1 MRKTTPLFL
10 STALLVTGL
19 TFGCD
24 RKTEAQV
31 QAEEAA
37 KAAEAKLAALEK
49 QLLEAK
55 GQKAGADDDA
65 EAHEHLSKGQVKAL
79 ERQVADAKKRAE
91 AQKKAAADLAKA
103 PASPATPKFTLVEV
117 PAGTGL
123 SVKLTG
129 DLATDK
135 VQAGD
140 GFDATLAAPVV
151 VGGKTVWPAG
161 AAVRG
166 VVTQSVPAGR
176 LASGKGVLAVKL
188 TEVAGEGIDTETF
201 AVQGAATGERN
212 AKFIGGGAALGALVG
227 ALSDKK
233 HKGDHALGG
242 AAIGAA
248 AGTALAAGTANTV
261 IKIEAA
267 TPVAFKL
274 ATPEKV
280 SVKN

>member
-1 MRKTTPLFL
+1 MSKTTPLFL
-10 STALLVTGL
+10 SAALLATGL
-19 TFGCD
+19 SLGCD
-24 RKTEAQV
+24 RKSEAQI
-31 QAEEAA
+31 QAEAAA
-37 KAAEAKLAALEK
+37 KAADDKVAALEK
-49 QLLEAK
+49 QLAEAK
-55 GQKAGADDDA
+55 GLKAGEGDDK

-79 ERQVADAKKRAE
+79 ERQLADAKRRADS
-91 AQKKAAADLAKA
+91 QKKAAVEMAKA
-103 PASPATPKFTLVEV
+103 PSAPKTTLVDV
-117 PAGTGL
+117 PVGTSL
-123 SVKLTG
+123 TVKLAG

-140 GFDATLAAPVV
+140 AFDATLSAPVV
-151 VGGKTVWPAG
+151 VAGKTVWPAG
-161 AAVRG
+161 ALVRG

-188 TEVAGEGIDTETF
+188 TEVAGEGIETETF

-227 ALSDKK
+227 ILSDKK
-233 HKGDHALGG
+233 HQGDHALGG

-248 AGTALAAGTANTV
+248 AGTAVAAGTANTV

-267 TPVAFKL
+267 NPVAFKL
-274 ATPEKV
+274 AAPEKI

>member
-1 MRKTTPLFL
+1 MRTTTPLFL

-19 TFGCD
+19 TLGCD
-24 RKTEAQV
+24 RKSEAQV
-31 QAEEAA
+31 QAEASA
-37 KAAEAKLAALEK
+37 KAAEAKLAALEQ
-49 QLLEAK
+49 QLAEAK
-55 GQKAGADDDA
+55 GLKAGSGDDA
-65 EAHEHLSKGQVKAL
+65 EAHDHLSKGQVKAL

-91 AQKKAAADLAKA
+91 AQKKAALDLAKA
-103 PASPATPKFTLVEV
+103 PAASNAPKFTVVDV
-117 PAGTGL
+117 PVGTGL
-123 SVKLTG
+123 TVKLAG

-140 GFDATLAAPVV
+140 AFDATLAAPVV

-161 AAVRG
+161 AVVRG

-188 TEVAGEGIDTETF
+188 TEVAGEGIETETF
-201 AVQGAATGERN
+201 AVQGAPTGERN
-212 AKFIGGGAALGALVG
+212 AKFIGGGAALGALAG
-227 ALSDKK
+227 LLSDKK
-233 HKGDHALGG
+233 HQGDHALGG

-267 TPVAFKL
+267 NPVAFKL
-274 ATPEKV
+274 ASPEKI

>member
-1 MRKTTPLFL
+1 MRTTTPLFL
-10 STALLVTGL
+10 SAALLVTGL
-19 TFGCD
+19 TLGCD
-24 RKTEAQV
+24 RKTEAQI

-37 KAAEAKLAALEK
+37 KAAETKLAALEK
-49 QLLEAK
+49 QLAEAK
-55 GQKAGADDDA
+55 GLKAGTGDDA

-91 AQKKAAADLAKA
+91 AQKKAAIDLAKA
-103 PASPATPKFTLVEV
+103 PATPNAPKATLVEV
-117 PAGTGL
+117 PVGTSL
-123 SVKLTG
+123 TVKLAG

-140 GFDATLAAPVV
+140 GFEATLAAPVV
-151 VGGKTVWPAG
+151 VAGKTVWPAG
-161 AAVRG
+161 APVRG
-166 VVTQSVPAGR
+166 VVTQSVAAGR

-201 AVQGAATGERN
+201 AVQGAPTGERN

-227 ALSDKK
+227 ILSDKK
-233 HKGDHALGG
+233 NKNDHALGG
-242 AAIGAA
+242 AALGAA

-267 TPVAFKL
+267 NPVAFKL
-274 ATPEKV
+274 AAPEKI